1 MKKLKIIQAL
11 LVFSLLITTISPL
24 LVVAETSENNEVSQ
38 ATDIVTRADLGN
50 QDWLINE
57 VNKQLAPKTIGV
69 DTTFEDLD
77 KIVRIRITTN
87 GNNNPPIV
95 GQIPEEIVKLKNL
108 ARLELFS
115 NELTGKIPQAF
126 SQMPKLDY
134 LRIDYNQMTGT
145 IPEGLGN
152 ISYINFTNN
161 KFVGQLPKSLYENRT
176 GENEVN
182 ISGNQVTIN
191 NMLEIPKSI
200 YNVATFLY
208 TGGYDGHIETK
219 NNYFNNLKSTDVFTP
234 FLVGSPTFLDLF
246 VSQSFDRELFPE
258 HVLTIEDTSLGKI
271 IYEGEINSNLSFP
284 LEQWESGSHLLKF
297 TLDEAFNNPN
307 NSTFVTLDIAATEI
321 VNVRYLDEQDNEIHE
336 ANLIKGYSG
345 EAYDATTPEYKLDIP
360 TYKLDETQ
368 LPLNAIGTIGSQY
381 QEVIYRYEKLE
392 GAPVKVNYQDEEGN
406 ELAPAEIL
414 TGKLGVSYSANE
426 KSIKDWLLKIKPEN
440 EIGVFTD
447 QPQIVTYIYEKVEG
461 APVKVNYQ
469 DKEGNELAPTEIL
482 TGKIGTP
489 YSVKEKPIKDWL
501 LKIEPENAKGTFTDQ
516 PQTVT
521 YVYEKVEGAPI
532 TVNYQDEEGNELAPT
547 EILTG
552 KLGTPYSVKEKTIKY
567 WTLKIEPENA
577 KGTFTDQPQTVTYVY
592 EKVEGAPI
600 TVKYQDEEGN
610 ELETSEI
617 LTGRVGTAYNTN
629 KKNIKGWTLKS
640 EPKNATG
647 AFTEEPQT
655 VAYIYEKEKL
665 STNEILPSPTNKPN
679 VNNPLFIHS
688 ITEHSGI
695 FPKTGEEKNYSLII
709 GILIFISF
717 IVTVDK
723 KKYLGNKD

>member
-1 MKKLKIIQAL
+1 
-11 LVFSLLITTISPL
+11 
-24 LVVAETSENNEVSQ
+24 
-38 ATDIVTRADLGN
+38 
-50 QDWLINE
+50 
-57 VNKQLAPKTIGV
+57 
-69 DTTFEDLD
+69 
-77 KIVRIRITTN
+77 
-87 GNNNPPIV
+87 
-95 GQIPEEIVKLKNL
+95 
-108 ARLELFS
+108 
-115 NELTGKIPQAF
+115 
-126 SQMPKLDY
+126 
-134 LRIDYNQMTGT
+134 
-145 IPEGLGN
+145 
-152 ISYINFTNN
+152 
-161 KFVGQLPKSLYENRT
+161 
-176 GENEVN
+176 
-182 ISGNQVTIN
+182 
-191 NMLEIPKSI
+191 
-200 YNVATFLY
+200 
-208 TGGYDGHIETK
+208 
-219 NNYFNNLKSTDVFTP
+219 
-234 FLVGSPTFLDLF
+234 
-246 VSQSFDRELFPE
+246 
-258 HVLTIEDTSLGKI
+258 
-271 IYEGEINSNLSFP
+271 
-284 LEQWESGSHLLKF
+284 
-297 TLDEAFNNPN
+297 
-307 NSTFVTLDIAATEI
+307 
-321 VNVRYLDEQDNEIHE
+321 
-336 ANLIKGYSG
+336 
-345 EAYDATTPEYKLDIP
+345 
-360 TYKLDETQ
+360 
-368 LPLNAIGTIGSQY
+368 
-381 QEVIYRYEKLE
+381 
-392 GAPVKVNYQDEEGN
+392 
-406 ELAPAEIL
+406 
-414 TGKLGVSYSANE
+414 ANE

-501 LKIEPENAKGTFTDQ
+501 
-516 PQTVT
+516 
-521 YVYEKVEGAPI
+521 
-532 TVNYQDEEGNELAPT
+532 
-547 EILTG
+547 
-552 KLGTPYSVKEKTIKY
+552 
-567 WTLKIEPENA
+567 LKIEPENA